1 MDCVLHVIEAM
12 TDQDMPTLDETMPE
26 ASADRTCI
34 AVILAAGEGTRMRS
48 DKPKVMHEI
57 AGRPMLGHVLSAV
70 QAAGAARIAA
80 VVGPDRAD
88 VADAARRFAP
98 DCEIFEQRERL
109 GTAHAVL
116 AARAALEESADDI
129 IVAFADTPLIDAA
142 TFTRLRAP
150 LADGAVMAVLGFEAH
165 DPTGYGRLIVENGT
179 LTAIREEKDAS
190 SGEKFITLC
199 NAGLMA
205 FRGERVL
212 SLLDAIGND
221 NAKGEYY
228 LTDAV
233 ALAAERGD
241 TIAVVRAPERL
252 VQGVNDRAQLAAAEA
267 VMQER
272 LRGHLMANGATL
284 VDPQTVHLSADT
296 QIGRDVVIEP
306 NVYFGPG
313 VRVGD
318 HAVIHAFSHIEGT
331 AIGAGAQIGPFA
343 RLRPGTELADK
354 AKVGNFVEI
363 KKAQV
368 GPGAKVNHLTYI
380 GDAVIGAGANIGA
393 GTITCNYDGFDK
405 HLTTIGAGAFIGS
418 NSALVA
424 PVTIGEGAYVGS
436 GSVVTQDVPD
446 DALAIA
452 RGRQFMRAGWAV
464 DFRARKTGKVES

>member
-1 MDCVLHVIEAM
+1 
-12 TDQDMPTLDETMPE
+12 
-26 ASADRTCI
+26 
-34 AVILAAGEGTRMRS
+34 MRS

-70 QAAGAARIAA
+70 QAAGATRIAV

-88 VADAARRFAP
+88 VAEATRAFAP
-98 DCEIFEQRERL
+98 DCVIFEQRERL

-116 AARAALEESADDI
+116 AARDALEAPADDVI
-129 IVAFADTPLIDAA
+129 IAFADTPLIDAQ
-142 TFTRLRAP
+142 TFARLRAP
-150 LADGAVMAVLGFEAH
+150 LVDGAAMAVLGFDAF
-165 DPTGYGRLIVENGT
+165 DPTGYGRLIVENGN
-179 LTAIREEKDAS
+179 LRAIREEKDAS
-190 SGEKFITLC
+190 IEEKPISLC

-205 FRGERVL
+205 FRGDTVL
-212 SLLDAIGND
+212 GLLDAIGND

-233 ALAAERGD
+233 ALATARKQ
-241 TIAVVRAPERL
+241 TIAIVRAPERI

-272 LRGHLMANGATL
+272 LRLQAMAGGATL
-284 VDPQTVHLSADT
+284 IDPASVHLSADT
-296 QIGRDVVIEP
+296 VIGRDVVIEP
-306 NVYFGPG
+306 NVFFGPG
-313 VRVGD
+313 VSVGD
-318 HAVIHAFSHIEGT
+318 NAVIHAFSHIEGT
-331 AIGAGAQIGPFA
+331 QIGAGAQIGPFA
-343 RLRPGTELADK
+343 RLRPGTRLAEK
-354 AKVGNFVEI
+354 VKVGNFVEI

-368 GPGAKVNHLTYI
+368 GPGAKVNHLSYI
-380 GDAVIGAGANIGA
+380 GDAQIGARANIGA

-405 HLTTIGAGAFIGS
+405 HLTRIGEGAFIGS

-452 RGRQFMRAGWAV
+452 RGRQFSRAGWASA
-464 DFRARKTGKVES
+464 FRARKTGKPEG